1 MTNLL
6 KFTGKWLAGSAPKAD
21 QIGSPEV
28 LAQIQ
33 EEWVCADGFE
43 SAVEWYGDDAEVA
56 RGLPAAAVRWVEH
69 EAPSPVMRRR
79 TSGIFERREYRLCS
93 RWRGSAR

>member
-1 MTNLL
+1 LKL

-28 LAQIQ
+28 LAQFQ

-43 SAVEWYGDDAEVA
+43 SAVEWYGDGAEVA

-69 EAPSPVMRRR
+69 EDLIAL
-79 TSGIFERREYRLCS
+79 SGHAQAHQRHL
-93 RWRGSAR
+93 